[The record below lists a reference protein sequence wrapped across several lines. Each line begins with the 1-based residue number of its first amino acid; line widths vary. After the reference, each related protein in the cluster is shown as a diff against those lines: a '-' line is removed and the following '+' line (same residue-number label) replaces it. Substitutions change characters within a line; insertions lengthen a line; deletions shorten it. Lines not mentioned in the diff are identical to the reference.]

1 MSEFEDLEEINLSSP
16 IPRKPHLAKTVITL
30 KKRGAPITRF
40 PKWKQ
45 ELYASRASSPKRPI
59 SLKTK
64 EG

>member
-1 MSEFEDLEEINLSSP
+1 MSELDNLEEIDLSAP
-16 IPRKPHLAKTVITL
+16 TPTKPQAIKGTKRARALGRRGLA
-30 KKRGAPITRF
+30 RF

-45 ELYASRASSPKRPI
+45 ELYASQASKKPI

>member
-1 MSEFEDLEEINLSSP
+1 MSEFEDLEEINLSAPMPTKS
-16 IPRKPHLAKTVITL
+16 HLIKG
-30 KKRGAPITRF
+30 KKRRIASGPPITRF

-64 EG
+64 ES

>member
-1 MSEFEDLEEINLSSP
+1 MSELDNLEEINLSAP
-16 IPRKPHLAKTVITL
+16 TPRKPHLAKAL
-30 KKRGAPITRF
+30 KKRGAPTTRF

-45 ELYASRASSPKRPI
+45 ELYASRATKKPI